1 MLIWTEPAKKD
12 VMEFI
17 NNAKFDTQNTVKQYF
32 FKMSNYLEVLN
43 DMPYLG
49 KKLHL
54 LHDDIHIRQI
64 IFKSHKIIYL
74 ISETDIY
81 ILAVLHSKMDTNT
94 IISKIINFY

>member
-17 NNAKFDTQNTVKQYF
+17 NNAKFDTQNTIKQYF
-32 FKMSNYLEVLN
+32 LKMSDYLEILN
-43 DMPYLG
+43 TMPHLG
-49 KKLHL
+49 KRIQLFR
-54 LHDDIHIRQI
+54 DDLHIRQI

-81 ILAVLHSKMDTNT
+81 ILAVLHSKMDIST
-94 IISKIINFY
+94 IISKIIDFY